1 MSKRLVAAG
10 VVIAALF
17 AAAAL
22 AQPALKTYTDSQ
34 NRFTF
39 QYPASLPVDVV
50 ARPNQPVNVLVGAA
64 AYECQMFVVDR
75 PEFVGKPPGD
85 VARAYATAF
94 APDIWKRSA
103 DGFALYKRAGAV
115 QSNTVDTSSFWPV
128 QRASLTTDANKPAVA
143 AMQARP
149 GVEVWQFCTG
159 FDNADHTA
167 VFNQIIASFA
177 GPNDAA
183 QAAEGAAA
191 EAAHAAAQ
199 AAADTA
205 HAEAQAAE
213 DARAA
218 KAKKRRGKSE
228 PSSAPPPPM

>member
-10 VVIAALF
+10 VTVAALF
-17 AAAAL
+17 AIATAL
-22 AQPALKTYTDSQ
+22 AQPATTQGALKTYTDSQ

-50 ARPNQPVNVLVGAA
+50 ARPNQPMNVLVGAA

-75 PEFVGKPPGD
+75 PEFAGKPPGD
-85 VARAYATAF
+85 MARAYAPAF
-94 APDIWKRSA
+94 APDVWKRSA
-103 DGFALYKRAGAV
+103 DGFALYKRAGTV
-115 QSNTVDTSSFWPV
+115 QSNTVDTSKFWPV
-128 QRASLTTDANKPAVA
+128 QRASMQTDEHKPVVA

-149 GVEVWQFCTG
+149 GVDVWQFCTS
-159 FDNADHTA
+159 FDNTDHTA

-183 QAAEGAAA
+183 QAADAASA

-199 AAADTA
+199 AAADAA
-205 HAEAQAAE
+205 HAQAQAAA
-213 DARAA
+213 DAAAA
-218 KAKKRRGKSE
+218 KAKKRRN
-228 PSSAPPPPM
+228 